1 VAGRRLDT
9 ASSPDGGRLVR
20 CAWCATP
27 FDDRAQRLRGR
38 RRCAE
43 CGVATTDPWPDDET
57 LANAYAAWYRPL
69 SGRFAGRGD
78 QILRRTRGLLARR
91 LERVIPAGTVLDVGA
106 GDGALL
112 DALHA
117 RGRDAIGLE
126 RATTRRDVRAGDL
139 DSLDERFAAIVFW
152 HSLEHL
158 RDPGRALERA
168 TELVLPEGLIV
179 VAMPNAASLQARVFG
194 DAWLA
199 LDLPRHLVHVPA
211 EALVG
216 RLRAL
221 GLRIERVSYAR
232 GGQAV
237 FGWLHGLVGLLP
249 GTADLYDA
257 IRTRAAQQNPPPTA
271 ARAAA
276 LAAAVPMLPAAM
288 LLGSVEAALRRG
300 GSVYVE
306 ARRPA

>member
-1 VAGRRLDT
+1 VGGQRLDT
-9 ASSPDGGRLVR
+9 ASSPEGRSLIR
-20 CAWCATP
+20 CAWCGTP

-38 RRCAE
+38 RRCAA

-57 LANAYAAWYRPL
+57 LAKAYAAWYRPP
-69 SGRFAGRGD
+69 SGRFAGPGD
-78 QILRRTRGLLARR
+78 QLLRRTRGLLARR
-91 LERVIPAGTVLDVGA
+91 LENVIPPGAVLDVGA

-117 RGRDAIGLE
+117 LGRDAIGLE
-126 RATTRRDVRAGDL
+126 RVATRPDIRVADL
-139 DSLDERFAAIVFW
+139 DSLEERFAAIVFW

-158 RDPGRALERA
+158 REPGSALEQAAER
-168 TELVLPEGLIV
+168 LLPDGLIV
-179 VAMPNAASLQARVFG
+179 VAIPNAASLQASVFG

-211 EALVG
+211 DALMT

-221 GLRIERVSYAR
+221 GLSIERVSFAR

-249 GTADLYDA
+249 WTADLYDA
-257 IRTRAAQQNPPPTA
+257 IRTPAAQQAPPTA
-271 ARAAA
+271 SARAAA
-276 LAAAVPMLPAAM
+276 LAAAALMLAPAT
-288 LLGSVEAALRRG
+288 LLAGVEAALGRG
-300 GSVYVE
+300 GSVYIE